1 MIEPP
6 LLERISDYVSWYAA
20 RTPDAEAMVLD
31 GVRTSYRELAI
42 RVDAMS
48 CALRAAGVAHGDRV
62 AMFATPHPDFFVAFL
77 ATASLGAIW
86 VGLNPRYREEELAYV
101 LHDSEPTIVL
111 AQCRSGERD
120 HLPEL
125 LALRTAFPKVAHW
138 VALTEVSESSGFIAL
153 NAFLRQGATLDPN
166 ELQLAREKV
175 RTHDPALIVYTSG
188 STGQPKGA
196 LLSHHGLT
204 RCSLVQFG
212 EWRVRPLRTL
222 NFFPINHIGSVGDI
236 SCYSLVA
243 GGCIVFLE
251 KFSPAQVL
259 ELIAAEGIT
268 FWAGVPTTFLLT
280 LADSAFASADLSS
293 VQIIM
298 WSGAAASAE
307 LVAQLAS
314 IGARLT
320 TSYGLT
326 ETVGSV
332 TYAAFDASQEV
343 LSKTIGAPSR
353 EYEVRLVDTT
363 GCSVADNVP
372 GEIQVRGD
380 FIMRGY
386 WRRPEATAE
395 AIDEQGWLH
404 TGDLAIRDPE
414 GQLRIVGRLKEIFKS
429 GGYNIYPREIE
440 QVLER
445 YPGVSLASVVAVP
458 DPIFG
463 EVGHAF
469 VVPGAATLQESTL
482 LDHCRRL
489 LANYKVP
496 KRITLLAELP
506 MLPIGKVDKRRL
518 RELASSSLPQ

>member
-6 LLERISDYVSWYAA
+6 LLDRISDYVSWYAA
-20 RTPDAEAMVLD
+20 RTPDADAAVL
-31 GVRTSYRELAI
+31 GSIRLSYRDLAS

-48 CALRAAGVAHGDRV
+48 SALRAAGVEHGDRV
-62 AMFATPHPDFFVAFL
+62 ATFAAPHPDFFIAFL

-86 VGLNPRYREEELAYV
+86 VGLNPRYQEEELAYV
-101 LHDSEPTIVL
+101 LRDSEPKIVL
-111 AQCRSGERD
+111 AQCRIGERD
-120 HLPEL
+120 HSPEL
-125 LALRTAFPKVAHW
+125 QALRRALPMIECW
-138 VALTEVSESSGFIAL
+138 VDLTDTLDDGGFISL
-153 NAFLRQGATLDPN
+153 TTFLRQGAELDRK
-166 ELQLAREKV
+166 ELQRLREQV
-175 RTHDPALIVYTSG
+175 QPHDPVLIVYTSG

-196 LLSHHGLT
+196 LLPHRGLV
-204 RCSLVQFG
+204 RCSAVQFR
-212 EWRVRPLRTL
+212 EWRVQPLRTL
-222 NFFPINHIGSVGDI
+222 NFFPINHVGCVGDI

-251 KFSPAQVL
+251 KFVPARVL
-259 ELIAAEGIT
+259 ECIASERIT

-280 LADSAFASADLSS
+280 LADPAFATADLSS
-293 VQIIM
+293 VQIII

-307 LVAQLAS
+307 LVAQLAG
-314 IGARLT
+314 IGAKLA

-332 TYAAFDASQEV
+332 TYTAPDASQEV
-343 LSKTIGAPSR
+343 LAKTIGTAPP
-353 EYEVRLVDTT
+353 EYEVRLSDAD
-363 GCSVADNVP
+363 GRSIADNAP

-395 AIDEQGWLH
+395 AIDAEGWLH
-404 TGDLAIRDPE
+404 TGDLAVRDAQ
-414 GQLRIVGRLKEIFKS
+414 GCLRIVGRLKEIYKS

-445 YPGVSLASVVAVP
+445 YPGVSLAAVVAVP
-458 DPIFG
+458 DPVFG

-469 VVPGAATLQESTL
+469 VVPVSGEIEEAAL

-489 LANYKVP
+489 LANYKIP
-496 KRITLLAELP
+496 KRFTNLTQPP
-506 MLPIGKVDKRRL
+506 MLPIGKIDKRSL
-518 RELASSSLPQ
+518 RELAMSCPPR